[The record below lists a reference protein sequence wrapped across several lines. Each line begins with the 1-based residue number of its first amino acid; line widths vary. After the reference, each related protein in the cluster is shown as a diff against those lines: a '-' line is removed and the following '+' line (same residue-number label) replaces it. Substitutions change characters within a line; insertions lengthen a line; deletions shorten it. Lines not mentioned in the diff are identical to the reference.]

1 MNKVLNISLSELTK
15 IENLS
20 RRSKNVCKHNSL
32 GDISSILNYYWEFE
46 DFLALKNCGLT
57 SNLELT
63 NICDKYEKLISLQEE
78 VITQDSQIYSTTES
92 IHSLIKQRSLLIEI
106 LESSINKLSARS
118 LNGLRR
124 CLGSKI
130 DIKGLKLISTLTNC
144 DLRYLRNIGE
154 KSFIEI
160 KKFLKSGKENLQK
173 LSDIE
178 DQIADIKLKYQSNP
192 ISIAINSFNTRKE
205 KLINDF
211 IKQKFNCLS
220 IDSSIALKSFLDN
233 DLTIKSFESLIFSNP
248 EFKIELIQVIG
259 DISKNEMQSFLS
271 TIKKQIEFVS
281 DLNDCDIEIE
291 LFKEFLNLYFS
302 LENSVITNL
311 FSGYNTADGLPI
323 FRVINILIDHGKI
336 FNEREKIIFHNEFCN
351 FSSEAKTVAVDSF
364 IIGISRERRRQLMIK
379 FLMKLNFKFNFIN
392 QPEIKS
398 LINYGFDLTGNYLEI
413 TNDLITS
420 INKSEKTNF
429 NRLFIT
435 KIIALLYANKFDLIG
450 NVDHKN
456 ARKKSNPDNWKGCYI
471 VDKQLIADF
480 DFDKLISD
488 AKNIVTNKIE
498 EDYSLHFRT
507 YLMKFRKTKD
517 AEVSEMIVETAKY
530 ILFCEIDSNINTNE
544 DLYSIWNTFKHV
556 YKYSYEALDKLGR
569 PSKVSD
575 IYLKVKELYPDFKK
589 DQNSIRSSMKRAS
602 GFVPIGR
609 SSIFGLKKW
618 ESTVDNFKGGTIR
631 DIVKEYLQAH
641 AEPKH
646 INEIAKYVSKYRN
659 TNAENIYIN
668 LRLDK
673 RKRFIFFRGSF
684 IGISNKEY
692 SAENFVQNK
701 ELQKKKP
708 LEIKVLRSVH
718 RIGLGD

>member
-1 MNKVLNISLSELTK
+1 MNKVLNISLRELTK

-63 NICDKYEKLISLQEE
+63 NICDKYEKLISQQEE

-106 LESSINKLSARS
+106 LESSINKLSVRS

-124 CLGSKI
+124 CLGSKV
-130 DIKGLKLISTLTNC
+130 DIKGLKLILTLTNY
-144 DLRYLRNIGE
+144 DLRHLRNIGE

-160 KKFLKSGKENLQK
+160 KKFLKSGKEHLQK

-211 IKQKFNCLS
+211 IKLKFNCLS

-233 DLTIKSFESLIFSNP
+233 DLTIKSFETLIFSNA

-259 DISKNEMQSFLS
+259 DFSKNEIQSFIS
-271 TIKKQIEFVS
+271 TIKNQIDFVS
-281 DLNDCDIEIE
+281 ALNDCDIEIE
-291 LFKEFLNLYFS
+291 LIKIFLNLHFS
-302 LENSVITNL
+302 LENSVITDL
-311 FSGYNTADGLPI
+311 FKGYNTADGLPI
-323 FRVINILIDHGKI
+323 FKIINTLIDHGKI
-336 FNEREKIIFHNEFCN
+336 FNEREKIFFYDELYNYH
-351 FSSEAKTVAVDSF
+351 SEVKIGAVNSP
-364 IIGISRERRRQLMIK
+364 IVGITRQGILQFKVKLLNK
-379 FLMKLNFKFNFIN
+379 FNSKFNFIN

-413 TNDLITS
+413 TNDLVKS
-420 INKSEKTNF
+420 INKSEKTDF
-429 NRLFIT
+429 NRFFIT
-435 KIIALLYANKFDLIG
+435 KIIELLYANKYELIG
-450 NVDHKN
+450 NVDHKS
-456 ARKKSNPDNWKGCYI
+456 ARKITNSNNWIECYI
-471 VDKQLIADF
+471 VDKQLITVF
-480 DFDKLISD
+480 DFDKLIGD
-488 AKNIVTNKIE
+488 IKNIVINRIK
-498 EDYSLHFRT
+498 EDCSLHFRT
-507 YLMKFRKTKD
+507 YLMKFGKTNNF
-517 AEVSEMIVETAKY
+517 EVSEMIVETAKY
-530 ILFCEIDSNINTNE
+530 ILFCEFDLTINADE
-544 DLYSIWNTFKHV
+544 DLYFVRNN
-556 YKYSYEALDKLGR
+556 YKRICEYSYEALEKLGK
-569 PSKVSD
+569 PSTVSD
-575 IYLKVKELYPDFKK
+575 IYLKVKELYPDFNK
-589 DQNSIRSSMKRAS
+589 DRNSVRNSMKRTS

-631 DIVKEYLQAH
+631 NIVEEYLQAH

-701 ELQKKKP
+701 ELQKEKTP
-708 LEIKVLRSVH
+708 LPLVCNE
-718 RIGLGD
+718 G